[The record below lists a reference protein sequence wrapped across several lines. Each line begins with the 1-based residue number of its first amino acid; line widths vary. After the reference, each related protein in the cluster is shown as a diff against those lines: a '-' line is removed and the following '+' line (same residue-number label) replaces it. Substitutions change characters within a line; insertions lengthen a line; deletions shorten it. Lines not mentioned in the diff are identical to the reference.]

1 MRRWPWLLLPLLAA
15 GAGWWWLARSDA
27 PAAAAVGQALPAPG
41 SPAAA
46 SLAGVWPPPG
56 QPAPAEL
63 PRVPLL
69 PLARQEPAAASM
81 AAAREAGDE
90 RAPPITHTPDS
101 LEAATPAELADPEA
115 YRQYE
120 QRQHAR
126 LLSNYVKEAD
136 KLLPKLEQDIERG
149 RAAGVSPADI
159 AKAEEKARRINEM
172 KRQIQAEHP
181 ELAPKP

>member
-1 MRRWPWLLLPLLAA
+1 MSRWPWLLLPLVAA
-15 GAGWWWLARSDA
+15 GAGWGWLARD
-27 PAAAAVGQALPAPG
+27 G
-41 SPAAA
+41 SPAPAPAEAGRPAPDGRA
-46 SLAGVWPPPG
+46 SPSHAGIWPPPG
-56 QPAPAEL
+56 QEAPADL

-69 PLARQEPAAASM
+69 PLPRQEPAAASM
-81 AAAREAGDE
+81 AAAREAGDD
-90 RAPPITHTPDS
+90 RAPPIAHTPDS

-126 LLSNYVKEAD
+126 LLSSYVKEAD
-136 KLLPKLEQDIERG
+136 KQLPRLEQDIERG
-149 RAAGVSPADI
+149 RAAGVGAADI
-159 AKAEEKARRINEM
+159 AKAEEKARRISAM